1 MQTMQQ
7 AVHIGPPFCVTMK
20 GAEGMDN
27 IKITWVNM
35 DDANCDE
42 QGDGIVIIVEFNN
55 GAGITFTLDSITDNP
70 LINAVKQGMGGK
82 CVADERY
89 IRWRNGASLSIKQM
103 MDLVLAETN
112 TQTAG

>member
-1 MQTMQQ
+1 MN
-7 AVHIGPPFCVTMK
+7 
-20 GAEGMDN
+20 GMDN

-35 DDANCDE
+35 DDANCNE
-42 QGDGIVIIVEFNN
+42 QGNGIIIIVEFNN
-55 GAGITFTLDSITDNP
+55 GAGITFTLDSLTDNT

-82 CVADERY
+82 CNADENHILSMFATQTRPSVA
-89 IRWRNGASLSIKQM
+89 RLLSGTCWRNGASLSIEQM